1 MAYTPREIKDRV
13 AVGDDIFQVEDLG
26 NNRIKLIPAPTHVS
40 EPGTPVNKA
49 LLQHMENHLVPP
61 GVIVMWSGAI
71 NDIPV
76 GWALCDGS
84 NGTPDLRDRFIVGAG
99 GSYNVGNTG
108 GMKEVTLTTSQLP
121 THNHAVSI
129 GSSGGHSHSGT
140 TSTNSTGD
148 YGKPGNLYLMT
159 EVTSSGSYNVSA
171 GDETSPWAA
180 VRSINPSAIST
191 AHSHSFTTSSNGSHS
206 HSITI
211 SDTGGG
217 QAHENRPPYYAL
229 AYIMKL

>member
-13 AVGDDIFQVEDLG
+13 AVGDDIFIVEDLG

-40 EPGTPVNKA
+40 EAGTPVNKA

-61 GVIVMWSGAI
+61 GGIIMWSGAI

-99 GSYNVGNTG
+99 ESYNVGNTG
-108 GMKEVTLTTSQLP
+108 WANRVTLNTLQIPS
-121 THNHAVSI
+121 
-129 GSSGGHSHSGT
+129 HSHSGSTSSTGAHNHTGT
-140 TSTNSTGD
+140 TSLNQVGDQNVTGNIHTVTGRQD
-148 YGKPGNLYLMT
+148 DAINK
-159 EVTSSGSYNVSA
+159 TSSSVGW
-171 GDETSPWAA
+171 GA
-180 VRSINPSAIST
+180 VTAINLTAINT
-191 AHSHSFTTSSNGSHS
+191 NHLHTFTTSSNGSHS
-206 HSITI
+206 HDITI
-211 SDTGGG
+211 GDTGGD
-217 QAHENRPPYYAL
+217 QPHENRPPYYAL